1 MMNPIRK
8 MAVCCTVA
16 AAFVMSV
23 AAPSLG
29 QIIVVEPYYGGP
41 YSYGGPYPNASP
53 YGGYAYAPAPGDRRA
68 WEYPIGEDN
77 TGRPYFRDD
86 LGWRPGPPRGA
97 PANPCFDGQRQK
109 NLC

>member
-8 MAVCCTVA
+8 MTVCCTVA
-16 AAFVMSV
+16 GALAVSV
-23 AAPSLG
+23 AGPSRA
-29 QIIVVEPYYGGP
+29 QVVVVDPYYGGP

-53 YGGYAYAPAPGDRRA
+53 YGGYAYVPGYRGRA
-68 WEYPIGEDN
+68 WDYPIGEDN
-77 TGRPYFRDD
+77 TGRPYFRDE
-86 LGWRPGPPRGA
+86 LGWRRGPPSGA